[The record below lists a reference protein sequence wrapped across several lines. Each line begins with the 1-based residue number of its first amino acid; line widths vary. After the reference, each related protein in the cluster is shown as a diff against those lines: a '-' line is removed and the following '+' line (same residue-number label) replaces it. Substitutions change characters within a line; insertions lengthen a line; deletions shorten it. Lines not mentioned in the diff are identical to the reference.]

1 MSEEKQIAPSV
12 RVALEELEADFAE
25 VESEPDGAG
34 GAFVRIKKL
43 DLGENWQPAET
54 ELAFQLLFNYPYA
67 PVYPFY
73 ATSELRRADDGPL
86 PQPLQKVNWRES
98 DVTQISLR
106 ANQWQPQHD
115 TASGAVAQVRH
126 WFRTNGGQ

>member
-1 MSEEKQIAPSV
+1 LSEEAQIAPSV
-12 RVALEELEADFAE
+12 REALEELEGDFDE

-43 DLGENWQPAET
+43 ALGDKWHPGETDLS
-54 ELAFQLLFNYPYA
+54 FQLLFNYPYA

-73 ATSELRRADDGPL
+73 ATPELQPADGGAL
-86 PQPLQKVNWRES
+86 PQALQRVNWRES
-98 DVTQISLR
+98 EVTQVSLR

-126 WFRTNGGQ
+126 WFRTNGSQ